1 MPCPNLWPGRP
12 RHSPEL
18 VSHSFA
24 ARSTTPQRPPSDEE
38 EETTVG
44 ARSSQPGVGFWQ
56 SMRNDYSRILEQG
69 RQARAQVR
77 APHLRASEWL
87 PKEGSSAECA
97 ICLAN
102 LEVGALVSSLPCSH
116 LFHFECIARWM
127 LQGASMRCSGSCP
140 LCRQQV
146 EESSA

>member
-1 MPCPNLWPGRP
+1 MRCLTLLCTLLQEAPEHDQRKTCCRGCLMLIHVPGYQCTSRYLRP
-12 RHSPEL
+12 RAPVVDQCTLRGSE
-18 VSHSFA
+18 
-24 ARSTTPQRPPSDEE
+24 
-38 EETTVG
+38 
-44 ARSSQPGVGFWQ
+44 
-56 SMRNDYSRILEQG
+56 DYSRILEQG

>member
-1 MPCPNLWPGRP
+1 MNWRPMRPWWIPGRRCRAP
-12 RHSPEL
+12 TCGRDAHDTALSWSPTAL
-18 VSHSFA
+18 
-24 ARSTTPQRPPSDEE
+24 
-38 EETTVG
+38 
-44 ARSSQPGVGFWQ
+44 PGVGFWQ